1 MRERLKRVVLK
12 TTVRETVPGVRIPLP
27 PPSLSSRGKSTAC
40 ILTSQNM
47 PNRVTVEIC
56 VHSIESAVAADR
68 GGADRIELCSSLA
81 EGGVTPNAGLIA
93 TVLSKVSLAVF
104 VMIRPRGG
112 DFCYSDDEFRAMQQD
127 VATAKQLGADGVVF
141 GFLNEDGRVDAAR
154 THQLVELARPLNVT
168 FHRAFDVARDLNE
181 ALEELVRGGVDRVLT
196 SGGEQSADLGRIK
209 IAELNLAAKDRII
222 VMAGAGITEQ
232 NVHDLLA
239 ETGVREIH
247 ASLRTAVPSPMRYR
261 NEKISFGGGDSRE
274 HERFIVFEERV
285 RALREAASEIVRD

>member
-1 MRERLKRVVLK
+1 
-12 TTVRETVPGVRIPLP
+12 
-27 PPSLSSRGKSTAC
+27 
-40 ILTSQNM
+40 M

-56 VHSIESAVAADR
+56 VDSIESAVAADR

-81 EGGVTPNAGLIA
+81 EGGVTPSAGLIA

-112 DFCYSDDEFRAMQQD
+112 DFCYSADEFKAMQQD

-141 GFLNEDGRVDAAR
+141 GLLNEDGRVDVAR
-154 THQLVELARPLNVT
+154 THQLVELARPLKVT

-181 ALEELVRGGVDRVLT
+181 ALEELVRAGVDRVLT
-196 SGGEQSADLGRIK
+196 SGGEQNAALGRIK
-209 IAELNLAAKDRII
+209 IAELNRAAKDQTKDRII

-232 NVHDLLA
+232 NVRELLVG
-239 ETGVREIH
+239 TGVREIH

-261 NEKISFGGGDSRE
+261 NEKISLGGVDSRE
-274 HERFIVFEERV
+274 YERFIVLEERV
-285 RALREAASEIVRD
+285 RALREAASETED

>member
-1 MRERLKRVVLK
+1 LWSARDES
-12 TTVRETVPGVRIPLP
+12 TV
-27 PPSLSSRGKSTAC
+27 C

-56 VHSIESAVAADR
+56 VDSIESALAADR
-68 GGADRIELCSSLA
+68 GGADRIELCSNLA
-81 EGGVTPNAGLIA
+81 EGGVTPSAGLIA

-112 DFCYSDDEFRAMQQD
+112 DFCYSADEFKAMQQD

-141 GFLNEDGRVDAAR
+141 GLLNEDGRVDVAR
-154 THQLVELARPLNVT
+154 THQLVEIARPLKVT

-181 ALEELVRGGVDRVLT
+181 AIEELVRAGVDRVLT
-196 SGGEQSADLGRIK
+196 SGGELSASLGRIK
-209 IAELNLAAKDRII
+209 VAELNRAAKDRII

-232 NVHDLLA
+232 NVRELLV

-247 ASLRTAVPSPMRYR
+247 ASLRTPVSSPMRYR
-261 NEKISFGGGDSRE
+261 NEKVSFGGAGRRDY
-274 HERFIVFEERV
+274 ERFIVLEERV
-285 RALREAASEIVRD
+285 RALREAASQTED